1 MSFEPGIGSAAT
13 GSYLRDITR
22 TILNKLDDIVQESS
36 AMTSAEM
43 ELNMPELEWDA
54 KKLNSRIKDMESV
67 EFWQ

>member
-1 MSFEPGIGSAAT
+1 
-13 GSYLRDITR
+13 
-22 TILNKLDDIVQESS
+22 
-36 AMTSAEM
+36 MTSAEM